1 MYKKLSKE
9 RELKMEPK
17 RKAIIAILLIG
28 IIFVGV
34 VVWLYYQQETDEKQ
48 GNQTV
53 FNITTEKDDATE
65 VPTATMDEVVDNTKV
80 TSDADNESQETTT
93 TAEKKQNKKL
103 PDNYEWDEKRWGEP
117 PQIVYDF
124 AENQEKFD
132 FIVSEID
139 SLLSGEDGFSTW
151 KENDKIHYDSEYGN
165 QLSSEL
171 KKKIDYILN
180 NTKFYDFTKY
190 EAGRWVIE
198 YKQDEDRHM
207 YIYTM
212 RYAPGMTEEEA
223 WDNGYMKVVGD
234 WYFVTI
240 WKV

>member
-1 MYKKLSKE
+1 M
-9 RELKMEPK
+9 K
-17 RKAIIAILLIG
+17 RKRIIIVALIIG
-28 IIFVGV
+28 IILIGSA
-34 VVWLYYQQETDEKQ
+34 VWLYYQQETDDSKRK
-48 GNQTV
+48 QTV
-53 FNITTEKDDATE
+53 SNATTELYDTTE
-65 VPTATMDEVVDNTKV
+65 IKKETTDEVARVIE
-80 TSDADNESQETTT
+80 NESSTEGLKQETSTE
-93 TAEKKQNKKL
+93 EKKQNKKL

>member
-132 FIVSEID
+132 FIVSEVD
-139 SLLSGEDGFSTW
+139 SLLSEGEGFTTRRN
-151 KENDKIHYDSEYGN
+151 NDKLYSE
-165 QLSSEL
+165 SESGEQL
-171 KKKIDYILN
+171 KKDIEYLLD
-180 NTKFYDFTKY
+180 NTKFYLFTKY
-190 EAGRWVIE
+190 KGGNWVMEYNQEE
-198 YKQDEDRHM
+198 YKDR
-207 YIYTM
+207 YTYTM
-212 RYAPGMTEEEA
+212 EYAPQMTEEKA
-223 WDNGYMKVVGD
+223 WDEGYIKVVGD
-234 WYFVTI
+234 WYFVII
-240 WKV
+240 WMI